1 MRLVADVGQGS
12 LAKAGEELCGD
23 RVEVVRDLH
32 QTTVVLSD
40 GLGSGV
46 KANILATLTTKIA
59 AGLLAR
65 GVSLEEVIGTIA
77 QTLPVCRERH
87 LAYSTLAV
95 LEVRTSGEARVM
107 LLDSPPV
114 FLVRRDK
121 VVGFPTRTRE
131 VAGRRVEEGSLE
143 LVPGDVLVLVS
154 DGVLHAGIG
163 GLLPLG
169 LGEEGLAK
177 HLSELVPRTPDA
189 GRLAQSILD
198 LCNAYYTLA
207 PGDDTTVVVLRVRE
221 PRFLTLFTG
230 PPRSPAADAETV
242 DRFMRSPGKKVV
254 CGGTTA
260 KIVARELGRP
270 LTVELTYDDPE
281 IPPCGHIPGIDLVT
295 EGMLT
300 LNRAL
305 SYLRTGEIPDRADGA
320 SRVARL
326 LAEADQIKIV
336 AGLSVNPA
344 HQNPDL
350 PPGLNLRAGT
360 VEKLAAELKAQGRLV
375 QVEWC

>member
-1 MRLVADVGQGS
+1 MCLVADVAVRS

-23 RVEVVRDLH
+23 QVEVVRS
-32 QTTVVLSD
+32 QERTTVVLSD

-59 AGLLAR
+59 AGLLAK

-77 QTLPVCRERH
+77 QTLPVCQERH
-87 LAYSTLAV
+87 IAYSTLAV
-95 LEVRTSGEARVM
+95 VEVRRSGTCRVM

-114 FLVRRDK
+114 FLVRSGR
-121 VVGFPTRTRE
+121 VLPFPTHWRQM
-131 VAGRRVEEGSLE
+131 AGKQVEEGTLD
-143 LVPGDVLVLVS
+143 LVADDVLVLVS

-163 GLLPLG
+163 GILSLG
-169 LGEEGLAK
+169 LGEKGLAR
-177 HLSELVPRTPDA
+177 HLAELAPRYQAADQ
-189 GRLAQSILD
+189 LAEELLD
-198 LCNAYYTLA
+198 LCAAYYTLA
-207 PGDDTTVVVLRVRE
+207 PGDDTTVVVLKVRP
-221 PRFLTLFTG
+221 PRYLTLFTG
-230 PPRSPAADAETV
+230 PPRSPAADRKAVNEL
-242 DRFMRSPGKKVV
+242 MRSPGKKVV

-270 LTVELTYDDPE
+270 LTVELDYIDPE

-300 LNRAL
+300 LSRAL
-305 SYLRTGEIPDRADGA
+305 AYLREGKVPDRSDGA

-326 LAEADQIKIV
+326 LSEVDEVKIM
-336 AGLSVNPA
+336 AGLTVNPA

-350 PPGLNLRAGT
+350 PPGLHLRAGT
-360 VEKLAAELKAQGRLV
+360 VERLAAELKRQGRLV
-375 QVEWC
+375 QVEWL